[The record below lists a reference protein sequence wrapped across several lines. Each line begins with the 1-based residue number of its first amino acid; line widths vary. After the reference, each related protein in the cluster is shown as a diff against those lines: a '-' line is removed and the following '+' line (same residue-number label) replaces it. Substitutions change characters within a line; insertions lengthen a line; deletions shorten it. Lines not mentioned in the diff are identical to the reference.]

1 MLAIK
6 ALNKKYMYCLLIAVY
21 MLYRNASGEKDR
33 HRIIAFPSLNLKF
46 PPASTRRQSS
56 HQTRTEATAAAKS
69 SLQLAL
75 AAFHPLDL

>member
-33 HRIIAFPSLNLKF
+33 PRIIAFPSLNLKF
-46 PPASTRRQSS
+46 PTSIDKAAKQSS
-56 HQTRTEATAAAKS
+56 KRTEATAAAKT
-69 SLQLAL
+69 SLQLTL